1 MHGNDMYMYIWY
13 DDSIIL
19 VRLMLCGHG
28 NHTKEKEKEKG
39 IKQQKNWSIRTSCL
53 WIKRRKCRR
62 QWKDSKSKNKMT
74 HYVML

>member
-1 MHGNDMYMYIWY
+1 MYMYIWY

-28 NHTKEKEKEKG
+28 NHTKEKEKEKEKG